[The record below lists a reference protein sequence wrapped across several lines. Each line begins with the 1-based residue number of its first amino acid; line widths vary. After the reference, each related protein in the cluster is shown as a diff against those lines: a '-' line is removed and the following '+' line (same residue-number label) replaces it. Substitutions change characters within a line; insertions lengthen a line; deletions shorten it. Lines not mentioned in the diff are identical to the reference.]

1 MPVKS
6 LALLTVFVLGLMALV
21 PVTRAQSANRFYKTR
36 DANEVQAFV
45 RTHRK
50 SVFVFGSGA
59 LTTDFEQSLL
69 EGIKIDRSSVRVITD
84 ASALARFTAL
94 SRAGAQVRYRTSRAV
109 SKNGYANTVAL
120 FEDRW
125 LLIKSN
131 TAGIAEWQLIDSPET
146 VAQIKSRLELFW
158 SYCTPVKAG

>member
-6 LALLTVFVLGLMALV
+6 LALITVFVLGLMALV

-45 RTHRK
+45 RSHRK

-59 LTTDFEQSLL
+59 LTADFEQSLL
-69 EGIKIDRSSVRVITD
+69 EGIKTQRSSVRVITD
-84 ASALARFTAL
+84 SSALPRFTAL
-94 SRAGAQVRYRTSRAV
+94 SRAGAQVRYRTSQVV
-109 SKNGYANTVAL
+109 SKNGYTNTVAL

-125 LLIKSN
+125 LLIKSK
-131 TAGIAEWQLIDSPET
+131 TSGVAEWQLIDSPET

-158 SYCTPVKAG
+158 SYCTPVKAS